1 MHNTFHFWLVTI
13 TSNQH
18 SSFDVV
24 FGQLVF
30 AVCFSPSVN
39 VLDGLTELCVG
50 FCILQSA
57 FRDAKLKSKETV
69 IKSDWD
75 KKP

>member
-39 VLDGLTELCVG
+39 VLDSLTKRCVG
-50 FCILQSA
+50 FSILQSA